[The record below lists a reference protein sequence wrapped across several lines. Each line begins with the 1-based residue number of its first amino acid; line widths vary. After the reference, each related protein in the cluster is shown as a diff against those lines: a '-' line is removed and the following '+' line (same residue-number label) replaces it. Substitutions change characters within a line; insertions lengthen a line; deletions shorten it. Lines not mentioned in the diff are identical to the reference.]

1 MLWKPAPLA
10 ATPAPDPTPAP
21 APAPAPATAPTPAHA
36 PGFCMYNFFYFF
48 SHQFSSVLDIFI
60 IEYWQSTLLVGHT

>member
-36 PGFCMYNFFYFF
+36 PGFCMYNFFLFIF
-48 SHQFSSVLDIFI
+48 PSV
-60 IEYWQSTLLVGHT
+60 